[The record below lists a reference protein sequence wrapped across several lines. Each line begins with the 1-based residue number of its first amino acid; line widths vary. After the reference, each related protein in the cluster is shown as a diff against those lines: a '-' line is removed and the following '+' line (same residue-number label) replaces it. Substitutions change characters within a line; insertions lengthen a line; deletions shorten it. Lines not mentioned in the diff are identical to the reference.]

1 MVSSFTTNKGFDKP
15 ANGDYVDT
23 WNIPVNADW
32 DIADRAFGGTF
43 SISLTNVNV
52 TLTKA
57 NCQNVR
63 VLLTGSLSG
72 NVTIF
77 FPSGVSGFYIVT
89 DATTGAYTVTL
100 ASAGGSPGLSVTTVQ
115 GQSTFIFSDGAN
127 VFYGDDMRLSVN
139 AGTGISVTGVG
150 TPTISLITPV
160 SVANGGTGVSGFTAN
175 SLLVG
180 NGTSPLVTIA
190 PGTGGNV
197 LTSTGTSW
205 ASLPP
210 SGSGGGITSISFQ
223 TGTAMGLS
231 FTPSLVNSSGQTVVL
246 DGTLAMGKGGTGAN
260 TIAAGIVKSTGAT
273 LTGGNLVSLTSEVTG
288 TLPQANGGTGTLGG
302 GVGTALANTI
312 STGSGYFI
320 LNNNAT
326 LTSPTISSPNIS
338 SASLTGTTNVA
349 AVNATGNFQLASGTN
364 IKIGSNFTVAS
375 NASDTSFNFTTLT
388 SFFGNATFVNC
399 FVNGTGVWLAQQTSF
414 TVQNGVTPQAY
425 GTTTFTNISDARIKK
440 NITDYNLGMDAV
452 SKLRPVTYQFN
463 GQYGTKDDSETFV
476 GLVAQEV
483 EATPLS
489 SMVKDWVFTDEKTG
503 EETNLL
509 SVNSSELIFALVNA
523 VKELDARVKALEA
536 KLGS

>member
-100 ASAGGSPGLSVTTVQ
+100 ASAGGSPGLFVTTIQ
-115 GQSTFIFSDGAN
+115 GQNTFIFSDGAN

-231 FTPSLVNSSGQTVVL
+231 FTPALVNSSGQTVVL
-246 DGTLAMGKGGTGAN
+246 DGVLALTKGGTGTSSLAS
-260 TIAAGIVKSTGAT
+260 GIIKSNGSS
-273 LTGGNLVSLTSEVTG
+273 LSGGGLVNLASEVTG

-320 LNNNAT
+320 LNSNAT
-326 LTSPTISSPNIS
+326 LTSPTISSPSITSGGSLSGTFSGSPTFSGSCSFSSNITVTNTVYFTNTSRYWTDNNS
-338 SASLTGTTNVA
+338 SLNLYYNGNTLSANNTQFYLFSGVIPYAQQTNF
-349 AVNATGNFQLASGTN
+349 TLISDRRTKTN
-364 IKIGSNFTVAS
+364 IKPYEKSLSAILS
-375 NASDTSFNFTTLT
+375 
-388 SFFGNATFVNC
+388 
-399 FVNGTGVWLAQQTSF
+399 
-414 TVQNGVTPQAY
+414 
-425 GTTTFTNISDARIKK
+425 
-440 NITDYNLGMDAV
+440 
-452 SKLRPVTYQFN
+452 LRPVTFQYN
-463 GQYGTKDDSETFV
+463 GEYGTKDDGIERV
-476 GLVAQEV
+476 GLIAQDV
-483 EATPLS
+483 EASQMPELVS
-489 SMVKDWVFTDEKTG
+489 PYEYEDEKSG
-503 EETNLL
+503 EKTEIYT
-509 SVNSSELIFALVNA
+509 VNPSDLIFTMMNA
-523 VKELDARVKALEA
+523 IAELEARVKTLEA
-536 KLGS
+536 KLVS

>member
-100 ASAGGSPGLSVTTVQ
+100 ASAGGSPGLFVTTIQ
-115 GQSTFIFSDGAN
+115 GQNTFIFSDGAN

-246 DGTLAMGKGGTGAN
+246 DGVLALTKGGTGTSSLAS
-260 TIAAGIVKSTGAT
+260 GIIKSNGSS
-273 LTGGNLVSLTSEVTG
+273 LSGGGLVNLASEVTG
-288 TLPQANGGTGTLGG
+288 TLPQANGGTGTLGS
-302 GVGTALANTI
+302 GVGTALGQAVSGTSGGLVIANGATI
-312 STGSGYFI
+312 TS
-320 LNNNAT
+320 AT
-326 LTSPTISSPNIS
+326 LNSATISSPNIS
-338 SASLTGTTNVA
+338 SPSISGTASMASATFSGTASFSSTPVVA
-349 AVNATGNFQLASGTN
+349 PTSTAGTINFTAGNYYINFQQSTQSFGIYTTGSVCTGSTSQFFIYGTPY
-364 IKIGSNFTVAS
+364 S
-375 NASDTSFNFTTLT
+375 
-388 SFFGNATFVNC
+388 
-399 FVNGTGVWLAQQTSF
+399 
-414 TVQNGVTPQAY
+414 PQAN
-425 GTTTFTNISDARIKK
+425 FNIISDRRIKK
-440 NITDYNLGMDAV
+440 DIGVYNKGLDDVTSLNVITFKYNGA
-452 SKLRPVTYQFN
+452 
-463 GQYGTKDDSETFV
+463 YGTKDDGVTRV
-476 GLVAQEV
+476 GLLAQDVQQSRLASLV
-483 EATPLS
+483 ES
-489 SMVKDWVFTDEKTG
+489 YKYVDEKTG
-503 EETNLL
+503 EETEIYILNP
-509 SVNSSELIFALVNA
+509 SELQFTMINA
-523 VKELDARVKALEA
+523 IKELEARVKALEA